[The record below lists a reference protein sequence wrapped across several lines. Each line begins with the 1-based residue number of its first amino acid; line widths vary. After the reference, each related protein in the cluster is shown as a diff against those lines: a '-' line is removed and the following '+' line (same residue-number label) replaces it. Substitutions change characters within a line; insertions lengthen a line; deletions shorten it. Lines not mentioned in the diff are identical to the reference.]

1 MRATSYECKHFAWAA
16 LWVVSAILLA
26 FVANLAPASKSAQVG
41 FGPAAAFAA
50 CDTCGSAD
58 GTTDHD
64 PTGPDRP

>member
-1 MRATSYECKHFAWAA
+1 MRATCYECKHLAWAV

-26 FVANLAPASKSAQVG
+26 FVASLAPASKSTDG
-41 FGPAAAFAA
+41 FGVSPAFAA
-50 CDTCGSAD
+50 CDTCGT